1 MLHVFVSRLSRK
13 ICQKNCIDDAFKMQQ
28 IEYALSA
35 IILFALNSISYLI
48 ISILSGRFL
57 ESLIML
63 SCFLVFRTNNAGY
76 HSKTPFGC
84 YLLGIIIWSIG
95 MLLSSIMPSIMIY
108 VLGYF
113 LFLSIFVL
121 ININPWK
128 RTFERNDLR
137 NKLILYSL
145 NTITILIL
153 SSVKSGY
160 TSYAAT
166 GSFLSISA
174 IILNSVL
181 LPSKPEQS

>member
-1 MLHVFVSRLSRK
+1 MLNLFVSRLSQ
-13 ICQKNCIDDAFKMQQ
+13 IIYQKNCIDDVYKMQQ

-48 ISILSGRFL
+48 ISMLSGRFL

-63 SCFLVFRTNNAGY
+63 SCFLVFRTSNAGY
-76 HSKTPFGC
+76 HSKTPLGC

-95 MLLSSIMPSIMIY
+95 MLLSTIISSIMIY

-113 LFLSIFVL
+113 LSLLVFVL
-121 ININPWK
+121 INNNPRK
-128 RTFERNDLR
+128 RTFERDDLR
-137 NKLILYSL
+137 NILILYSL

-174 IILNSVL
+174 IILNPVL
-181 LPSKPEQS
+181 SPSKPEQS